1 MRICW
6 GSQYGWCCLA
16 EPQAFSVFFMPFTRR
31 QEKIAFAL
39 PFRDGPKH
47 SSSQWDILES
57 LWDNFLECFC
67 YKRNR
72 SGWPLYSC
80 LGLECDV
87 CNCSGHLST
96 MRWQTNGKP
105 RNSQGYSNIL
115 RADAQQ
121 IWKILSSDIDL
132 LNSFLLDNLWAFT
145 KARLYISHCGCKD
158 VWDYFAQCNV
168 N

>member
-16 EPQAFSVFFMPFTRR
+16 EPQSFSVFFTLFTRG

-47 SSSQWDILES
+47 SSSQWGILES

-72 SGWPLYSC
+72 SRWPLYSC
-80 LGLECDV
+80 LELECD
-87 CNCSGHLST
+87 SATTADTYQPWG
-96 MRWQTNGKP
+96 GKQMGNQENL
-105 RNSQGYSNIL
+105 RDTLTSLRLMYSKFEKSSPQIL
-115 RADAQQ
+115 TYWIHFVRQPLG
-121 IWKILSSDIDL
+121 IYK
-132 LNSFLLDNLWAFT
+132 
-145 KARLYISHCGCKD
+145 G
-158 VWDYFAQCNV
+158 
-168 N
+168 

>member
-16 EPQAFSVFFMPFTRR
+16 EPQSFSVFFTLFTRG

-47 SSSQWDILES
+47 SSSQWGILES

-72 SGWPLYSC
+72 SRWPLYSC
-80 LGLECDV
+80 LELECD
-87 CNCSGHLST
+87 SATTADTYQPWG
-96 MRWQTNGKP
+96 GKQMGNQENP
-105 RNSQGYSNIL
+105 RDRGAWWAAVSVV
-115 RADAQQ
+115 AQSRT
-121 IWKILSSDIDL
+121 WLKRLSS
-132 LNSFLLDNLWAFT
+132 SS
-145 KARLYISHCGCKD
+145 RLYISHCGCKD
-158 VWDYFAQCNV
+158 VWLLCPM
-168 N
+168 

>member
-16 EPQAFSVFFMPFTRR
+16 EPQSFSVFFTLFTRG

-47 SSSQWDILES
+47 SSSQWGILES

-72 SGWPLYSC
+72 SRWPLYSC
-80 LGLECDV
+80 LELECD
-87 CNCSGHLST
+87 SATTADTYQPWG
-96 MRWQTNGKP
+96 GKQMGNQENP
-105 RNSQGYSNIL
+105 RDTLTSLRLMYSKFEKSSPQIL
-115 RADAQQ
+115 TYWIHFVRQPLG
-121 IWKILSSDIDL
+121 IYK
-132 LNSFLLDNLWAFT
+132 
-145 KARLYISHCGCKD
+145 G
-158 VWDYFAQCNV
+158 
-168 N
+168 